1 MARFQKS
8 RLPHLKLLPIKL
20 LQHHLYQCRSILAA
34 ERDLR
39 ALRCEAWD
47 FTYDLLEQGQR
58 AGLRGNDGQNWITS
72 GSGPECCEMIHYII
86 NLKVA
91 ISEA

>member
-8 RLPHLKLLPIKL
+8 RVPHLKLLPIKL

-34 ERDLR
+34 ERELR
-39 ALRCEAWD
+39 SLRCEAWE
-47 FTYDLLEQGQR
+47 FTYDLLDRG
-58 AGLRGNDGQNWITS
+58 GLKKDGSNDGMNWIVS
-72 GSGPECCEMIHYII
+72 GEDCSTCEMIHYII

>member
-1 MARFQKS
+1 MRV
-8 RLPHLKLLPIKL
+8 PELKLLPIKL

-39 ALRCEAWD
+39 SLRCEAWN
-47 FTYDLLEQGQR
+47 FTYNLLE
-58 AGLRGNDGQNWITS
+58 RGGIKKDGCNDNINWIVS
-72 GSGPECCEMIHYII
+72 GDDVSSCEMIHYII

>member
-8 RLPHLKLLPIKL
+8 RVPHLKLLPIKL
-20 LQHHLYQCRSILAA
+20 LQHHLYQCRSILAT
-34 ERDLR
+34 ERELR
-39 ALRCEAWD
+39 ALRDEAWE
-47 FTYDLLEQGQR
+47 FTYDLLE
-58 AGLRGNDGQNWITS
+58 RGGSKIPSSNDNINWIVS
-72 GSGPECCEMIHYII
+72 GGDCSSCEMIHYII